1 MSEKPEPQASNGEA
15 ALVGAPLDMAV
26 AQAVRLSPQLRD
38 GTVYVN
44 GVRFAP
50 SRDWAD
56 GGPLIERYRIRIQV
70 LEAPWTG
77 REVLWSAE
85 FPAFGFERQGFAH
98 GWSSGPTPLVAAM
111 RALVE
116 ARGMYREA
124 EHEGAGWGGAD
135 TRDDLALVVELIRMA
150 GTYRPLELHE
160 VQALVQA
167 AEAAG
172 IPLAYRFRQGL
183 DAARSKALNDDL
195 AHLSALG
202 VIRMRRNPDG
212 SGVRYQAGSEAES
225 YLQRYKDLLRRHAS
239 TLHAVVR
246 AIMG

>member
-1 MSEKPEPQASNGEA
+1 MSEKRESEGWNGGA

-56 GGPLIERYRIRIQV
+56 GGPLIERYHVRIQV

-77 REVLWSAE
+77 REILWSAE
-85 FPAFGFERQGFAH
+85 FPAFGFEQQGFAH

-116 ARGMYREA
+116 ARSVYRAA
-124 EHEGAGWGGAD
+124 EQEGSGWSDAD
-135 TRDDLALVVELIRMA
+135 TREDLALVVELVRVA
-150 GTYRPLELHE
+150 GIHHPLELHE

-167 AEAAG
+167 AEMAG
-172 IPLAYRFRQGL
+172 IPLAYRFRQGI
-183 DAARSKALNDDL
+183 DTARSKALNDDL

-225 YLQRYKDLLRRHAS
+225 YLRRYKDLLHRHTS
-239 TLHAVVR
+239 TLHAVVQ

>member
-1 MSEKPEPQASNGEA
+1 MNEKPHCQGVNENA
-15 ALVGAPLDMAV
+15 ALVGASLDLAV

-44 GVRFAP
+44 GVRFSP

-56 GGPLIERYRIRIQV
+56 GGPLIERYRIRVQV

-85 FPAFGFERQGFAH
+85 FPAFGFEKQGFAH

-111 RALVE
+111 RSLVE
-116 ARGMYREA
+116 ARGVYREA
-124 EHEGAGWGGAD
+124 EHEGGGWSDAD
-135 TRDDLALVVELIRMA
+135 MREDLALVVELVRVA
-150 GTYRPLELHE
+150 GIYHPLELHE

-167 AEAAG
+167 AEIAG
-172 IPLAYRFRQGL
+172 IPLAYRFKEKL
-183 DAARSKALNDDL
+183 DAARSSALSDDR

-202 VIRMRRNPDG
+202 VIRMRRDPEDLG
-212 SGVRYQAGSEAES
+212 MCYQAGGEAES
-225 YLQRYKDLLRRHAS
+225 YLRRYKDLLHRHTS
-239 TLHAVVR
+239 TLHAVVQ